1 MEAKAVSNYL
11 GISGLSLSV
20 KVITDEWP
28 DTSWLG
34 EFVDNRKF
42 ELGRQFPAIFDR
54 TKEYRIPTTGRVV
67 GNTWSHGEYRYF
79 QPSQHWP
86 YDPREWEG
94 VSEQWLADFAKQIGK
109 PHLSSE
115 QIQKTASLTFGL
127 ESWERME
134 TLGRTWEFV
143 GVVVAISLEG
153 REVVRESLWGIE
165 YNYWG
170 DNSYVEE
177 IKQELIELANS
188 NLLEGLEGLAEGLEE
203 SAKAA
208 RQALV
213 QLAT

>member
-11 GISGLSLSV
+11 GVSGLSLSV

-54 TKEYRIPTTGRVV
+54 TKEYRIPTTGEAV
-67 GNTWSHGEYRYF
+67 GNTWGIGEYRYF
-79 QPSQHWP
+79 QPAQHWP
-86 YDPREWEG
+86 YDPKEWEG
-94 VSEQWLADFAKQIGK
+94 VSEDWLQDFAKQLGK
-109 PHLSSE
+109 PHLE
-115 QIQKTASLTFGL
+115 RETIQKAAAFTFAL
-127 ESWERME
+127 ENWHRME

-143 GVVVAISLEG
+143 GVEVTIALEG
-153 REVVRESLWGIE
+153 REVVGESLWGIE

-177 IKQELIELANS
+177 IKQELIDLANS
-188 NLLEGLEGLAEGLEE
+188 NLLEGLEELAEGLEE
-203 SAKAA
+203 SAKTA
-208 RQALV
+208 RQALI
-213 QLAT
+213 QLAA